1 MLSTCLP
8 RGVEVMAMTR
18 PHRTRKH
25 DRLTYGGAPA
35 VEVQCDMALA
45 PFDRMARDMER
56 KWGVD
61 RLPELVSPDSAA
73 KWGYA
78 LGKLN
83 EATAAND
90 PTATQQW
97 VGVCLRGMAAMD
109 AEAEAAGQQPS
120 DPDIWE
126 HEYNGH
132 AFGIIAD
139 GREWP
144 AAYAKRPGLTIYTM
158 QEVAVALTAHKGALA
173 GISAVK
179 AAFPGAEV
187 KAVRTAPQPFPDDPI
202 PFGQKEAEF

>member
-1 MLSTCLP
+1 MTKP
-8 RGVEVMAMTR
+8 RR
-18 PHRTRKH
+18 QKKH

-35 VEVQCDMALA
+35 DEVQCDMALA
-45 PFDRMARDMER
+45 PFDKAMRDMER
-56 KWGVD
+56 KWGID
-61 RLPELVSPDSAA
+61 RLPELVCSDTAA
-73 KWGYA
+73 KWGYS

-83 EATAAND
+83 EAIGAND
-90 PTATQQW
+90 VTAVKQW
-97 VGVCLRGMAAMD
+97 VAVCLRGLKAMD
-109 AEAEAAGQQPS
+109 DEAEVTHAPS

-187 KAVRTAPQPFPDDPI
+187 KAVRAAPQPFPNDPI
-202 PFGQKEAEF
+202 PFGNAEATTDDF